1 MKAVHGCND
10 VAERGLPVFVG
21 QEVVALA
28 GGGDDVARVVEVDFF
43 VVGKAVDDE
52 VGGQFG
58 IRRTL
63 LGSPVEHITVGRPF
77 GTEFLDTLRGAVVL
91 VRIGRDESRI
101 AVIATAEAV
110 GYAPIVPEDFVGRP
124 EAVAADVGQCPLVVH
139 LAGEVAGAHGPGDV
153 LSDVEVRFP
162 GVAVPPFNQGDI
174 VRRRVSDFP
183 IYLRHIVV
191 NPTLLEPMRDV
202 GVEVVVVLQAL
213 RLAARSVGRTPFVPI
228 DTEGADAEAH
238 PRFRQED
245 SPAQFA
251 HELVHIVAPPVGSL
265 RSLEAFCQAIL
276 AETLVVGEVHAR
288 HGIRIEVVVHV
299 NSIHIVARNDVPYH
313 AADELAARRY
323 ARVEEYLFVV
333 ADEPFGMF
341 MVDVRIRKR
350 RIASRAGAIGI
361 EPGVELHVAA
371 MALGDEEGHQ
381 VEIPFGGEALLAGVE
396 AAPRFQFRGI
406 EGIGFGAYLED
417 DGVDAAPLEIV
428 QFADEAP
435 FHLRDGHLGVFALE
449 GSLYP
454 CAPELALSA
463 LVGRGGLLAGLCRR
477 ASRDKQ

>member
-1 MKAVHGCND
+1 MKAVHGSYD
-10 VAERGLPVFVG
+10 VAERRLPVFVG

-58 IRRTL
+58 IRRAL
-63 LGSPVEHITVGRPF
+63 LGSPVEHITVWRPF
-77 GTEFLDTLRGAVVL
+77 GTEFLDAFRGAVVL
-91 VRIGRDESRI
+91 VRIGGDERGI
-101 AVIATAEAV
+101 AVIATAEAI
-110 GYAPIVPEDFVGRP
+110 GYAPVVPEDFVGRP
-124 EAVAADVGQCPLVVH
+124 EAVAADVGQRPLVVH
-139 LAGEVAGAHGPGDV
+139 LAGQVAGAHGPGDV
-153 LSDVEVRFP
+153 LSDVEVGFP

-174 VRRRVSDFP
+174 VRRRVPYFP

-191 NPTLLEPMRDV
+191 NPTLLDPMRDV

-213 RLAARSVGRTPFVPI
+213 RLAARAVGRTSFVPI

-238 PRFRQED
+238 PRLRQED

-251 HELVHIVAPPVGSL
+251 HELVHIVAPPVGPL

-288 HGIRIEVVVHV
+288 HGIGIEVVVHV
-299 NSIHIVARNDVPYH
+299 NGIHIVARNDVPHH
-313 AADELAARRY
+313 AADEFAARRY

-341 MVDVRIRKR
+341 MVDMRIGKR
-350 RIASRAGAIGI
+350 RIACRAGAIGI
-361 EPGVELHVAA
+361 EPSVELHVAA
-371 MALGDEEGHQ
+371 VAFGDEEGHQ
-381 VEIPFGGEALLAGVE
+381 VEVSFGGESLLAGVE
-396 AAPRFQFRGI
+396 AAPRFQLRGI
-406 EGIGFGAYLED
+406 KSIGLGAHLED
-417 DGVDAAPLEIV
+417 DGVDAASLEVV

-435 FHLRDGHLGVFALE
+435 FHLRDRHLGVLALE
-449 GSLYP
+449 GGLYP
-454 CAPELALSA
+454 RASEFALGA
-463 LVGRGGLLAGLCRR
+463 LIGRDGLLGCLCRR